1 MRTVWRVFSYLK
13 RYPWI
18 AAGTL
23 SCAIVSTLMVIVF
36 PAATKWIIDDVV
48 RANQPDKL
56 LPLILLAAAA
66 FLVQHVFNSL
76 RIILNNAFEQKV
88 IFDLRSDLY
97 SHIQLLPLRWFDN
110 RATGDLM
117 TRVIEDVNSVE
128 RVLIDGIEQGV
139 VAVLQILIVLAVMFY
154 WNTKLALLALVPFP
168 LLIAGALSYT
178 LTAHRRYRLQRRAAS
193 NINALLH
200 DNLAGI
206 RQIKSSARERE
217 EHGRFNRA
225 SDELRHATLV
235 VMRTWAIYSPSMSMF
250 EAIGALLVLGFGSH
264 DVLTGS
270 LQLGDLVGILMLM
283 AFLYDPISRLHQLN
297 QLVQAGRAAGERV
310 FEILDEDAEP
320 GVAAEAGDPGIAT
333 IDRGYRARIVG
344 DIRYEDVSFSY
355 IDGLS
360 ALRHIS
366 FHALPGTTT
375 ALVGATGAGK
385 STLVNLLVRFYEFD
399 SGQIYVDD
407 KPVREYDLRT
417 LREVIGVV
425 TQESFLFN
433 GSIRENLLM
442 GKPTASDT
450 ELWRAVD
457 AANAQQFIERL
468 PQGLESVVGE
478 RGVKLSVG
486 EKQRLSIARALLKD
500 PPILILDEA
509 TASVDTATERLIQEA
524 LENLMFER
532 TSIVIAHRLSTIVH
546 ADQILVLDHGRLIER
561 GTHEQL
567 LVLGGKY
574 ARLCEQSLLEQP
586 ESEPTI
592 KRVRFPHGA
601 TLLAESARKIAN
613 ALLESTSIGRRAKRR
628 QLERSI
634 ANHRS

>member
-1 MRTVWRVFSYLK
+1 MGGFHGHQLAGGDDASSRESEMKTVWRVFRYLK
-13 RYPWI
+13 RYPVL
-18 AAGTL
+18 ALGTL
-23 SCAIVSTLMVIVF
+23 ACATSGTLMVIVF
-36 PAATKWIIDDVV
+36 PGVTKWIIDDVV
-48 RANQPDKL
+48 RQHHPEKL
-56 LPLILLAAAA
+56 LPLILLAFVA
-66 FLVQHVFNSL
+66 FLVQHGFNTL
-76 RIILNNAFEQKV
+76 RIILNNTFEQRV

-117 TRVIEDVNSVE
+117 TRVIEDINSVE

-139 VAVLQILIVLAVMFY
+139 VAVLQIAIVVAVMFY
-154 WNTKLALLALVPFP
+154 WNATLALLALVPFP
-168 LLIAGALSYT
+168 LLIGGALAYT

-200 DNLAGI
+200 DNLAGV
-206 RQIKSSARERE
+206 RQIKSFARERE
-217 EHGRFNRA
+217 EHARFNRA
-225 SDELRHATLV
+225 SDQLRHATLV

-264 DVLTGS
+264 AVLTGS

-320 GVAAEAGDPGIAT
+320 GVAAAVGDPGTAT
-333 IDRGYRARIVG
+333 IDRGYRAPIIG

-355 IDGLS
+355 LDGLS

-407 KPVREYDLRT
+407 TPIREYDLHT
-417 LREVIGVV
+417 LRGAIGVV

-442 GKPTASDT
+442 GKPTATDA
-450 ELWRAVD
+450 ELWSAVD
-457 AANAQQFIERL
+457 AANARQFIERL
-468 PQGLESVVGE
+468 PDGLESVVGE

-524 LENLMFER
+524 LEHLMANR

-546 ADQILVLDHGRLIER
+546 ADQILVLDRGRIIER
-561 GTHEQL
+561 GTHEEL
-567 LVLGGKY
+567 LGLRGKY
-574 ARLCEQSLLEQP
+574 ERLCEQSLLDVPGE
-586 ESEPTI
+586 
-592 KRVRFPHGA
+592 
-601 TLLAESARKIAN
+601 AEIVSADD
-613 ALLESTSIGRRAKRR
+613 
-628 QLERSI
+628 
-634 ANHRS
+634 

>member
-1 MRTVWRVFSYLK
+1 MKTVWRVFAYLK
-13 RYPWI
+13 RYPWL

-23 SCAIVSTLMVIVF
+23 ACAIMGTLMVIVF
-36 PAATKWIIDDVV
+36 PSVTKWIIEDVV
-48 RANQPDKL
+48 RANRPDKL
-56 LPLILLAAAA
+56 LPLILLATVA
-66 FLVQHVFNSL
+66 FLVQHLFNSL
-76 RIILNNAFEQKV
+76 RIILNNTFEQKV

-139 VAVLQILIVLAVMFY
+139 VAVLQIVIVVTVMFY
-154 WNTKLALLALVPFP
+154 WNAKLALLALVPLP
-168 LLIAGALSYT
+168 LLIAGALAYT

-200 DNLAGI
+200 DNLAGV
-206 RQIKSSARERE
+206 RQIKSFARERE
-217 EHGRFNRA
+217 EHARFNRA
-225 SDELRHATLV
+225 SDQLRHATLV

-320 GVAAEAGDPGIAT
+320 GVVAT
-333 IDRGYRARIVG
+333 IESVGEPDSPASTAVTPGKPRLPTAGRIIG

-355 IDGLS
+355 VDGLS

-417 LREVIGVV
+417 LREAIGVV

-442 GKPTASDT
+442 GKPTATDA

-457 AANAQQFIERL
+457 AANARQFIERL

-500 PPILILDEA
+500 PPILVLDEA

-524 LENLMFER
+524 LEHLMANR
-532 TSIVIAHRLSTIVH
+532 TSIVIAHRLSTIVG
-546 ADQILVLDHGRLIER
+546 ADQILVLDHGRVVER
-561 GTHEQL
+561 GTHEEL
-567 LVLGGKY
+567 LVLDQKY
-574 ARLCEQSLLEQP
+574 AQLCRQSLLESSPQREA
-586 ESEPTI
+586 ESEEEIVTSE
-592 KRVRFPHGA
+592 V
-601 TLLAESARKIAN
+601 AEP
-613 ALLESTSIGRRAKRR
+613 EE
-628 QLERSI
+628 ERLPV
-634 ANHRS
+634 

>member
-1 MRTVWRVFSYLK
+1 M
-13 RYPWI
+13 

-23 SCAIVSTLMVIVF
+23 TCAIFGTLMVIVF
-36 PAATKWIIDDVV
+36 PSVTKWIIEDVV
-48 RANQPDKL
+48 RANRPDKL
-56 LPLILLAAAA
+56 LPLILLAAVA
-66 FLVQHVFNSL
+66 FIVQHLFNSL
-76 RIILNNAFEQKV
+76 RIVLNNTFEQKV

-139 VAVLQILIVLAVMFY
+139 VAVLQIVIVVAVMFY
-154 WNTKLALLALVPFP
+154 WNAKLALLALVPLP
-168 LLIAGALSYT
+168 LLIAGALAYT

-200 DNLAGI
+200 DNLAGV
-206 RQIKSSARERE
+206 RQIKSFARERE
-217 EHGRFNRA
+217 EHARFNRA
-225 SDELRHATLV
+225 SDQLRHATLV

-320 GVAAEAGDPGIAT
+320 GVVAVVGDPGTAA
-333 IDRGYRARIVG
+333 DGRGYSGRVVG
-344 DIRYEDVSFSY
+344 DIHYDNVSFSY
-355 IDGLS
+355 VDGLS

-366 FHALPGTTT
+366 FHAPPGTTT

-417 LREVIGVV
+417 LREGVGVV

-442 GKPTASDT
+442 GKPTASDA

-457 AANAQQFIERL
+457 AANARQFIERL

-524 LENLMFER
+524 LEHLMANR
-532 TSIVIAHRLSTIVH
+532 TSIVIAHRLSTIVG
-546 ADQILVLDHGRLIER
+546 ADQILVLDHGRIVER
-561 GTHEQL
+561 GTHDEL
-567 LVLGGKY
+567 LVLDQRY
-574 ARLCEQSLLEQP
+574 AQLCRQSLLESSPQR
-586 ESEPTI
+586 E
-592 KRVRFPHGA
+592 
-601 TLLAESARKIAN
+601 AESDEEIV
-613 ALLESTSIGRRAKRR
+613 TSEVAEPEEQR
-628 QLERSI
+628 LPV
-634 ANHRS
+634 

>member
-1 MRTVWRVFSYLK
+1 MKTVWRVFAYLK
-13 RYPWI
+13 RYPWL

-23 SCAIVSTLMVIVF
+23 ACAILGTLMVIVF
-36 PAATKWIIDDVV
+36 PSVTKWIIDDVV
-48 RANQPDKL
+48 RANRPDKL
-56 LPLILLAAAA
+56 LPLILLAAVA
-66 FLVQHVFNSL
+66 FLVQHLFNSL
-76 RIILNNAFEQKV
+76 RIILNNTFEQRV

-139 VAVLQILIVLAVMFY
+139 VAVLQIVIVVTVMFY
-154 WNTKLALLALVPFP
+154 WNAKLALLALVPLP
-168 LLIAGALSYT
+168 LLIAGALAYT

-200 DNLAGI
+200 DNLAGV
-206 RQIKSSARERE
+206 RQIKSFARERE

-225 SDELRHATLV
+225 SDQLRHATLV

-264 DVLTGS
+264 DVLTGT

-310 FEILDEDAEP
+310 FEILDEDVEP
-320 GVAAEAGDPGIAT
+320 GVAARIKSVGEADTFPHLKRDDTGEAVSFPYKPAHAI
-333 IDRGYRARIVG
+333 IG
-344 DIRYEDVSFSY
+344 DIRYDDVSFSY
-355 IDGLS
+355 VDGLS

-366 FHALPGTTT
+366 FHAPPGTTT

-407 KPVREYDLRT
+407 RPVREYELRT
-417 LREVIGVV
+417 LREAIGVV

-442 GKPTASDT
+442 GKPAASDA

-457 AANAQQFIERL
+457 AANARQFIERL
-468 PQGLESVVGE
+468 PEGLESVVGE

-524 LENLMFER
+524 LEHLMANR
-532 TSIVIAHRLSTIVH
+532 TSIVIAHRLSTIVG
-546 ADQILVLDHGRLIER
+546 ADQILVLDHGRVVER
-561 GTHEQL
+561 GTHEEL
-567 LVLGGKY
+567 LVLDQKY
-574 ARLCEQSLLEQP
+574 AQLCRQSLLESSPQREAEPQEEIATSEAAEP
-586 ESEPTI
+586 EE
-592 KRVRFPHGA
+592 
-601 TLLAESARKIAN
+601 
-613 ALLESTSIGRRAKRR
+613 
-628 QLERSI
+628 ERLPV
-634 ANHRS
+634 

>member
-1 MRTVWRVFSYLK
+1 MAEAIRVIRGLRVKLLQMETVWRVFAYLK
-13 RYPWI
+13 RYPGL

-23 SCAIVSTLMVIVF
+23 ACAILGTLMVIVF
-36 PAATKWIIDDVV
+36 PGVTKWIIDDVV
-48 RANQPDKL
+48 YANRPDKL
-56 LPLILLAAAA
+56 LPLLLLATAA
-66 FLVQHVFNSL
+66 FVVQHLFNAL
-76 RIILNNAFEQKV
+76 RIILNNTFEQKV

-139 VAVLQILIVLAVMFY
+139 VAVLQIIIVMAVMFY
-154 WNTKLALLALVPFP
+154 LNPMLALLALVPLP
-168 LLIAGALSYT
+168 LLIAGALGYT

-206 RQIKSSARERE
+206 RQIKSFARERE
-217 EHGRFNRA
+217 EHSRFNGA
-225 SDELRHATLV
+225 SDQLRHATLV

-264 DVLTGS
+264 AVLNGT
-270 LQLGDLVGILMLM
+270 LQIGDLVAILMLT

-310 FEILDEDAEP
+310 FEILDENVEP
-320 GVAAEAGDPGIAT
+320 GFQAPLRVAASQAQTHLRSPKE
-333 IDRGYRARIVG
+333 RIIG
-344 DIRYEDVSFSY
+344 DIRYENVGFSY
-355 IDGLS
+355 AEGLP
-360 ALRHIS
+360 ALKHVS
-366 FHALPGTTT
+366 FHAPPGTTT

-385 STLVNLLVRFYEFD
+385 STLVNLLVRFYEYD

-407 KPVREYDLRT
+407 KPIREYDLPT
-417 LREVIGVV
+417 LREAIGVV

-442 GKPTASDT
+442 GKPGAADA
-450 ELWRAVD
+450 ELWRAID
-457 AANAQQFIERL
+457 AANARQFIERL
-468 PQGLESVVGE
+468 PQGVESVVGE

-524 LENLMFER
+524 LEHLMANR

-546 ADQILVLDHGRLIER
+546 ADQILVLDHGRVIER
-561 GTHEQL
+561 GSHDEL
-567 LVLGGKY
+567 LALDQKY
-574 ARLCEQSLLEQP
+574 AQLCRQS
-586 ESEPTI
+586 
-592 KRVRFPHGA
+592 F
-601 TLLAESARKIAN
+601 
-613 ALLESTSIGRRAKRR
+613 LESSPQREPEPQQGILASEVPE
-628 QLERSI
+628 QEEERLPV
-634 ANHRS
+634 